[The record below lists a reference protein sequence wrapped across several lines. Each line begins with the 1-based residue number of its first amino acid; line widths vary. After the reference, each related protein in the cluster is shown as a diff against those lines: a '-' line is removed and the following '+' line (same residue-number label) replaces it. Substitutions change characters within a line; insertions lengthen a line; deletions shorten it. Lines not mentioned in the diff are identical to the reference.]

1 MLTLASLRYLSASQ
15 KYLFAVNLEIRE
27 GINLKIENNILSVEM
42 AGIFLENPLILA
54 SGFLGI
60 SQAVFE
66 RIYNEGAG
74 AVVSKSISRYPM
86 EGYRN
91 PTVVVL
97 DNKSYVNAVGLSN
110 PGYEHFYE
118 EIQLN
123 KKVPLM
129 VSLVGSDPSDYEV
142 MTRKLEKSKIIGFE
156 INLSCPH
163 VKKLGM
169 EVGDDPQM
177 VESIVK
183 ATKSNTTKPV
193 FVKVGIGNAN
203 LLDVSRAAIK
213 AGADGI
219 TAINTI
225 RAMKISID
233 NFIPILSNKIGG
245 LSGASIKPIAVRCV
259 YELSKEFS
267 VPIIGCG
274 GIFNWEDAV
283 EFIIAGATSFQVGTA
298 IGVNDMGVFNSIK
311 SGIVKY
317 LERKGY
323 QSVKELIGRSHE
335 Y

>member
-1 MLTLASLRYLSASQ
+1 VDLEIDSRKLNLDIAGISLR
-15 KYLFAVNLEIRE
+15 
-27 GINLKIENNILSVEM
+27 
-42 AGIFLENPLILA
+42 NPGILA

-60 SQAVFE
+60 SQAIFE
-66 RIYNEGAG
+66 RIYGEGAG

-97 DNKSYVNAVGLSN
+97 ENKSYINAVGLSN
-110 PGYEHFYE
+110 PGCESFYE
-118 EIQLN
+118 EVRTN
-123 KKVPLM
+123 DKVPLI
-129 VSLVGSDPSDYEV
+129 VSLVGSDPSDFEV
-142 MTRKLEKSKIIGFE
+142 MTRKLDKSRIIGFE

-163 VKKLGM
+163 VQKLGM

-177 VESIVK
+177 VKSIVET
-183 ATKSNTTKPV
+183 TKSNTTKPV
-193 FVKVGIGNAN
+193 FVKVGVGSTNVI
-203 LLDVSRAAIK
+203 DISQAAID

-233 NFIPILSNKIGG
+233 NFNPILSNKVGG
-245 LSGASIKPIAVRCV
+245 LSGTSIKPIAIRCV
-259 YELSKEFS
+259 YELSKKFN

-274 GIFNWEDAV
+274 GVSNWADAV
-283 EFIIAGATSFQVGTA
+283 EFMIAGAASFQVGTA
-298 IGVNDMGVFNSIK
+298 IGFDGMSIFNSINM
-311 SGIVKY
+311 GIVKY

-323 QSVKELIGRSHE
+323 QSVKELIGRSHK

>member
-1 MLTLASLRYLSASQ
+1 MDLEIDSSKLNLDIAGISLR
-15 KYLFAVNLEIRE
+15 
-27 GINLKIENNILSVEM
+27 
-42 AGIFLENPLILA
+42 NPGILA

-60 SQAVFE
+60 SQAIFE
-66 RIYNEGAG
+66 RIYGEGAG

-97 DNKSYVNAVGLSN
+97 ENKSYINAVGLSN
-110 PGYEHFYE
+110 PGCESFYE
-118 EIQLN
+118 EVRTN
-123 KKVPLM
+123 DKVPLI
-129 VSLVGSDPSDYEV
+129 VSLVGSDPSDFEV
-142 MTRKLEKSKIIGFE
+142 MTRKLDRSKIIGFE

-163 VKKLGM
+163 VQKLGM

-177 VESIVK
+177 VKTIVQT
-183 ATKSNTTKPV
+183 TKSNTTKPV
-193 FVKVGIGNAN
+193 FVKVGVGSTNII
-203 LLDVSRAAIK
+203 DISQAAID

-233 NFIPILSNKIGG
+233 NFNPILSNKVGG
-245 LSGASIKPIAVRCV
+245 LSGTSIKPIAIRCV
-259 YELSKEFS
+259 YELSKKFN

-274 GIFNWEDAV
+274 GVSNWADAV
-283 EFIIAGATSFQVGTA
+283 EFMIAGAASFQVGTA
-298 IGVNDMGVFNSIK
+298 IGFDGMSIFNSINM
-311 SGIVKY
+311 GIVKY

-323 QSVKELIGRSHE
+323 QSVMELIGRSHK